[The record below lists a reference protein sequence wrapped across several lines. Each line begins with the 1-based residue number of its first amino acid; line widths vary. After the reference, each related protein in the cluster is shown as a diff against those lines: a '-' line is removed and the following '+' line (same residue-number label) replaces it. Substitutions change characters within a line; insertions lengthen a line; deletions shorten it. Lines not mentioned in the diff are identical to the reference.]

1 MWSLASAALQ
11 LLLKS
16 GKHAAGK
23 GHIQLNRWLQRPPDS
38 VDCEK
43 MDLLIC
49 SAFEER
55 GGACRADMEAVG
67 SGEPVSPFT
76 SADLRNPCCIATCCF
91 KSALV
96 ACVLTAACFFSVTLV
111 RRYLKDALLWVE
123 SLDGL
128 MGAMLFIV
136 CLITVSF
143 PCGWGY
149 MVLNVAAGYLYGF
162 VPGVGLVMVGV
173 LIGPLGGACGVQTAA
188 LQLGAEPCGEQ
199 RAAQCSHPG
208 SRGRQRAQGCGSGQT
223 NPQSPSASRMLC
235 FRPQTST
242 LETLK
247 TCGEDTNDMV
257 YDDTSSEL
265 MLECCVCFSITDVS
279 LPDYLVASSVGLL
292 PTQLLNS
299 YLGTTLRTI
308 EDVIAEQ
315 SISGYFVFSL
325 QIFISIGLMF
335 YVVHRAQLELNAAI
349 AACQMEMKT
358 SHMNGNMS
366 NHGSSTYCSKRT
378 AACGGINIV

>member
-16 GKHAAGK
+16 VKHAAGK

-173 LIGPLGGACGVQTAA
+173 LIGTSVAHVACRRLLSSWVLNRVGNNE
-188 LQLGAEPCGEQ
+188 QLSAVIRVVEG
-199 RAAQCSHPG
+199 
-208 SRGRQRAQGCGSGQT
+208 GSG
-223 NPQSPSASRMLC
+223 
-235 FRPQTST
+235 
-242 LETLK
+242 LK
-247 TCGEDTNDMV
+247 VVALTRLTPIPFGLQNAVFSEDTNDMV